1 MRSLKIHLFFIIV
14 LFFTACVTINV
25 YFPAAAA
32 EKAANKVIDNVWGKQ
47 QPLTSPST
55 SNDLETTDTPPSHDP
70 EIEEVWG
77 ISSPVDKSEPTPPSV
92 NDSNES
98 SAPEST
104 SFLSH
109 WLMYG
114 LDFLISPAYAEANL
128 DISTPAIRKI
138 EARLKDRHTKMVPGY
153 DNGAIGLTNDALIT
167 LRDPSKVP
175 LKSRQRV
182 KGWIADE
189 NQDRLA
195 LYNEIAKANGHPEW
209 KNQIQATFAERWID
223 RAKRGWWYQDK
234 KGHWQRKR

>member
-1 MRSLKIHLFFIIV
+1 MQSLKIYLFFIIV
-14 LFFTACVTINV
+14 FFCSACVTINV

-47 QPLTSPST
+47 ELST
-55 SNDLETTDTPPSHDP
+55 NKDLETTDAPSPEP

-77 ISSPVDKSEPTPPSV
+77 IPVDKSEPTPSSM

-109 WLMYG
+109 WLIYG
-114 LDFLISPAYAEANL
+114 LDFLIPPAYAEANL

-138 EARLKDRHTKMVPGY
+138 EARLKNRHKKLLPGY
-153 DNGAIGLTNDALIT
+153 NNGAIGITNDALIT
-167 LRDPSKVP
+167 LRDSSEVP
-175 LKSRQRV
+175 LKSRRQVNR
-182 KGWIADE
+182 WIADE
-189 NQDRLA
+189 A
-195 LYNEIAKANGHPEW
+195 IFAN
-209 KNQIQATFAERWID
+209 RWIE

-234 KGHWQRKR
+234 KGRWQRKR